1 MKNIHA
7 NIKQIDKTIK
17 EEYIKQTYMR
27 FLKLKGE
34 QIESEIRSSIAA
46 LGLFLNTDRVYIYK
60 FLDDVTIMQ
69 LSYEWLREGIPSRRD
84 STQEELAY
92 QYPWLMRKIKNNE
105 CVVINNVEDIPDEAY
120 SERDMMTKHCVK
132 ACIIVPMTVNK
143 IVQGYVGLDSVCS
156 SMIWQQEAINMV
168 QNLGEIWIAYIERLQ
183 QERILRS
190 KLNDSMLILDNS
202 DVQIWFLKN
211 TTVYGAVNNSH
222 ARFFGKSKEELE
234 YKDLYEVFSPETA
247 NLLCKLYWD
256 MFQQKREAINEIWI
270 DDSRG
275 INRLLQIKSKPKF
288 DFIGNIEYLVC
299 TAQDITEQRKTQE
312 DLFNA
317 KKAAEEANS
326 AKSQFLAN
334 MSHEIRTPLN
344 GIIGFIDLLMRT
356 NLNEEQSDYLTQINS
371 ASDIL
376 LFLVNDILDYSKIE
390 AGKLELEHALFDV
403 HALIKESVKLFSSKV
418 NEKKIKMEL
427 LISPEVPEILY
438 GDPGRIRQ
446 VLNNLISNAVK
457 FTEVGNIIVR
467 LVVLENNE
475 KYIKLQFQVN
485 DTGIGMSQELL
496 LKLFNVFTQADATT
510 TRKYGGTGLGLAISK
525 RLIMLMGGV
534 ISVESVLGKGS
545 NFYVELDLEKYK
557 IQDEFS
563 ANNWP
568 KIEKNVIQS
577 PVNLSEP
584 MPLFLS
590 NMNKQVTGIT
600 DLTSNQITQNKYNNV
615 LLVED
620 TVANQKLATAMLN
633 LLGYKV
639 ELAENG
645 QQAVFMCKNKKY
657 DIILMDCQM
666 PLLDGYEAAYIIKT
680 NGELN
685 QNTIMIAMTAHAM
698 EGDRAKCIAAGMD
711 DYISKPITMIKLNNI
726 IQKGLSKYLCHQS
739 DT

>member
-60 FLDDVTIMQ
+60 FLDDATIMQ

-132 ACIIVPMTVNK
+132 ACFIVPMTVNK
-143 IVQGYVGLDSVCS
+143 VVQGYVGLDSVCS

-270 DDSRG
+270 EDSRG

-288 DFIGNIEYLVC
+288 DLIGNIEYLVC

-475 KYIKLQFQVN
+475 KYIKLQFQVS

-545 NFYVELDLEKYK
+545 TFYVELDLEKYK

-600 DLTSNQITQNKYNNV
+600 DLTSNQITQNKYYNV

-620 TVANQKLATAMLN
+620 TVANQKLATAMLKQ
-633 LLGYKV
+633 LGYKV

-726 IQKGLSKYLCHQS
+726 IQKWLSKYLCHQS